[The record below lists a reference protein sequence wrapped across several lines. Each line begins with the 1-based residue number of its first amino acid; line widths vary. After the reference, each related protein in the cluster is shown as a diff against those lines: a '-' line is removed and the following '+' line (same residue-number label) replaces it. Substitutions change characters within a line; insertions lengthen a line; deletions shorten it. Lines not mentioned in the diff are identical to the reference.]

1 MSEKE
6 QAILPR
12 KGEITFSERGRQA
25 AEKLAGRPLSIT
37 LAELTPLKEQVS
49 A

>member
-1 MSEKE
+1 MSDKE

-25 AEKLAGRPLSIT
+25 AEMLAGRSLTIT
-37 LAELTPLKEQVS
+37 RAELQPLQVPVS